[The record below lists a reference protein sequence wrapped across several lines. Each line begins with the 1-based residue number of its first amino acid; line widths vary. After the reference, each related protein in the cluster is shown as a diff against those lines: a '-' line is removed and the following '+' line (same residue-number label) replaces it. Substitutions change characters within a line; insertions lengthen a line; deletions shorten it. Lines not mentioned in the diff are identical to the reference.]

1 MKKVYDGK
9 DWATFTIQLLYFNW
23 PACKD
28 QKKKILA
35 TNLNTYSEAM
45 DNISGWISS
54 SAPRSHLN
62 VNKKYY
68 MDFSVLWEDINKI

>member
-1 MKKVYDGK
+1 MKKTEQPLRFNY
-9 DWATFTIQLLYFNW
+9 FTLTDLHVKTEKN
-23 PACKD
+23 
-28 QKKKILA
+28 ILV

-54 SAPRSHLN
+54 SARKSHLN

-68 MDFSVLWEDINKI
+68 MDFSALWEDINKI